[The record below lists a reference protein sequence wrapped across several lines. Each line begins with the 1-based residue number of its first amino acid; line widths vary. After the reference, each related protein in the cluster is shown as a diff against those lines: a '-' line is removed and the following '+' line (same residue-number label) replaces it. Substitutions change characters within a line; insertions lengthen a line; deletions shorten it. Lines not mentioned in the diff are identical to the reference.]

1 MSAEEQAMMVTY
13 QARKSLIDFAI
24 ATDPNYIDTWFHET
38 MAVVFQS
45 VLKRIEEGKDAR
57 IILTVPPRFG
67 KQCASNTVVLTP
79 DGYKKH
85 GDLKV
90 GDYVFGIDG
99 KPVKVLNIIPQTQKA
114 TLKVTMTDGSHVVV
128 HPNHEWTVY
137 DRRKNTKNNL
147 VTVETREMMRDVWIG
162 EKGSRGGRARWQ
174 LPRIGMV
181 CFNPQEVE
189 VDPYTLGCWLGDGS
203 KGKPCLTLNPEDV
216 DEIISKIP
224 YKVSTIC
231 VHKDTGVPT
240 VYFSGSPG
248 VAGEL
253 TKGLKSLGVYKNKFI
268 PEKYLFNSENVRREL
283 LAGLIDTDG
292 YVGKDKRVRFSNTN
306 KTLIDGVALLIR
318 SLGYRVAISSQEAK
332 LSSSGIQGRQRIYTV
347 SFTPTDNK
355 FYTHLS
361 RKNKRIQCG
370 VERRIAIKSIEEVD
384 GEVGECIQVDS
395 PDGLY
400 LVTENFIPTHNSE
413 LATKK
418 FPAWLLGK
426 HPEWPIIVASYSA
439 DLAVEFGRGTR
450 EIMQSSAYQSIFDTR
465 LKPDTQAKGNWMTE
479 QGGGYL
485 AAGAGGAITGK
496 GFRVGIIDD
505 IFKNREEADSET
517 IRDSRWDWYRST
529 FYTRQEGHSAIIVI
543 GTRWHMD
550 DLIGRLLEK
559 EKKDKANGEE
569 NYDQWT
575 VIEFPAIAT
584 EDEEFRKKGESLWPE
599 KFSIEKL
606 RKTES
611 ALGPYEFC
619 TPSETPILMSDW
631 RTKKI
636 SEVQVGDEII
646 GFTQGGTKDGKRYN
660 GRLVKSKVLAKNSL
674 IDHVYDVTMESGR
687 KVRCTKNHRWFT
699 GRIEGAEATSTRK
712 GRSSYAPIN
721 IRKKHGGS
729 RLMFIEEPYEDNITN
744 EEKVLWSYL
753 AGIIDGEGHIANSGV
768 YISQTTGRNTPV
780 VNKIREVLQKLN
792 IDFNESLPANKNL
805 NWSKKIDFITRNPRE
820 VYRKL
825 LRYTDLAKKKQVV
838 NVMLKRSH
846 KYIKEEDKVIDF
858 VKGERELVYSLQT
871 ETGNYIAWGYGSSNS
886 ALYQCSPIT
895 SENQEFKET
904 WFHKRSWAEV
914 EALNTRKFATI
925 DPGGKRPE
933 NDNTGIVRNYVDQQN
948 KWNIKAMGVHFDSKE
963 LLEYIFRLHDE
974 GFEKIGIEETVYLKA
989 VEPFYKD
996 ACISRNKFP
1005 NIVPIKQPSVQK
1017 EVRIRG
1023 LIPRYSS
1030 GGIFHIDNECGDL
1043 EKELVVFPKG
1053 ARDDIAD
1060 ALAMQN
1066 EIVEAPVNEYHQ
1078 AILRVERQE
1087 RAGRIAKKYGI

>member
-1 MSAEEQAMMVTY
+1 MSPEEEAMMVVH

-24 ATDPNYIDTWFHET
+24 ATDPRYMDTWFHET

-45 VLKRIEEGKDAR
+45 VLKKIEEGKDAR
-57 IILTVPPRFG
+57 IILTVPPRHG

-79 DGYKKH
+79 DGYKMH

-90 GDYVFGIDG
+90 GDYVFGVDG
-99 KPVKVLNIIPQTQKA
+99 RPVKVVNIIPQTQKA
-114 TLKVTMTDGSHVVV
+114 NLKVTMTDGSYVVV

-137 DRRKNTKNNL
+137 DRRKNIKNNL
-147 VTVETREMMRDVWIG
+147 VTVETREMMQDVWIG
-162 EKGSRGGRARWQ
+162 HKGLRGGRARWQ
-174 LPRIGMV
+174 LPRINAV
-181 CFNPQEVE
+181 CFSSQKVE

-203 KGKPCLTLNPEDV
+203 KGKPCLTLNPDDV
-216 DEIISKIP
+216 DEIVSKIP
-224 YKVSTIC
+224 YKVSTVC

-240 VYFSGSPG
+240 IYFSGTVG
-248 VAGEL
+248 VTGEL

-268 PEKYLFNSENVRREL
+268 PEKYLFNNEKIRREI

-292 YVGKDKRVRFSNTN
+292 HIGKDKRVSFSNAN
-306 KTLIDGVALLIR
+306 KKLIDDVALLIR

-332 LSSSGIQGRQRIYTV
+332 LSSSGIQGRQRVYVV

-355 FYTHLS
+355 FYTHLD
-361 RKNKRIQCG
+361 RKNKRIRCG
-370 VERRIAIKSIEEVD
+370 VERKIAIKSIEEVE

-395 PDGLY
+395 SDGLY

-418 FPAWLLGK
+418 FPAWLLGR

-450 EIMQSSAYQSIFDTR
+450 EIMQSNAYQSIFDTR
-465 LKPDTQAKGNWMTE
+465 LKADTQAKGNWMTE

-505 IFKNREEADSET
+505 IFKNREEAESET

-529 FYTRQEGHSAIIVI
+529 FYTRQEGSSAIIVI

-550 DLIGRLLEK
+550 DLIGRLLDK
-559 EKKDKANGEE
+559 EKKDKANGET

-584 EDEEFRKKGESLWPE
+584 KDEEFRKKGEALWPE
-599 KFSIEKL
+599 KFSVEKL
-606 RKTES
+606 RKTEK
-611 ALGPYEFC
+611 ALGPYEF
-619 TPSETPILMSDW
+619 
-631 RTKKI
+631 
-636 SEVQVGDEII
+636 
-646 GFTQGGTKDGKRYN
+646 
-660 GRLVKSKVLAKNSL
+660 
-674 IDHVYDVTMESGR
+674 
-687 KVRCTKNHRWFT
+687 
-699 GRIEGAEATSTRK
+699 
-712 GRSSYAPIN
+712 SS
-721 IRKKHGGS
+721 
-729 RLMFIEEPYEDNITN
+729 
-744 EEKVLWSYL
+744 
-753 AGIIDGEGHIANSGV
+753 
-768 YISQTTGRNTPV
+768 
-780 VNKIREVLQKLN
+780 
-792 IDFNESLPANKNL
+792 
-805 NWSKKIDFITRNPRE
+805 
-820 VYRKL
+820 
-825 LRYTDLAKKKQVV
+825 
-838 NVMLKRSH
+838 
-846 KYIKEEDKVIDF
+846 
-858 VKGERELVYSLQT
+858 
-871 ETGNYIAWGYGSSNS
+871 
-886 ALYQCSPIT
+886 LYQCSPIT

-904 WFHKRSWAEV
+904 WFHNRSWSEV

-925 DPGGKRPE
+925 DPGGKREE

-989 VEPFYKD
+989 VDPFYKD

-1078 AILRVERQE
+1078 AVLRVERQE
-1087 RAGRIAKKYGI
+1087 RAGRIAKRYGI